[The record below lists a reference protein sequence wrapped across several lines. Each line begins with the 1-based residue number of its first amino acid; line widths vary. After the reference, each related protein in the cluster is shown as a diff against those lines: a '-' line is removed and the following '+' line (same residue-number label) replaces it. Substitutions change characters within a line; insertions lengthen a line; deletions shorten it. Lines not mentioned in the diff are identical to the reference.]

1 MLSDL
6 GIDPADEA
14 LYRHLLREPRTP
26 VAQLAERLAETES
39 QVGRRLERLV
49 ELGLLRRSLQDPER
63 FFPVPPQRALG
74 PLLARARAELL
85 RHQQRVERSSAAVD
99 ALAAE
104 FPGPGSWDVG
114 NVRLHEGPDAAW
126 ACLEHIAATARTS
139 VHVLGAS
146 GAPPGLADDTD
157 YRPAEELAV
166 QVARRGATMRLVLL
180 DSITFRKP
188 LLDGAR
194 QMWDQGVEVRTV
206 PALPVW
212 MIVVDDDYVVTAL
225 DPGDNR
231 AGVLQVRSAGTVA
244 AARDLFDRYW
254 RVATPLVDAGTG
266 RDSGG
271 LTPMQRQLL
280 ALLADGATD
289 AAAAKKLSC
298 SERTVGRMVA
308 ALQSQA
314 GVKSRLQ
321 LGVRAVQLGWID
333 PDR

>member
-1 MLSDL
+1 MLADL
-6 GIDPADEA
+6 GVDPTDEV
-14 LYRHLLREPRTP
+14 LYRLLLRDPHTP
-26 VAQLAERLAETES
+26 MAVLAQRLAEPEA
-39 QVGRRLERLV
+39 QLGIRLERLV
-49 ELGLLRRSLQDPER
+49 TLGLLRRSLQDQDR
-63 FFPVPPQRALG
+63 FFPVPPGRALG

-85 RHQQRVERSSAAVD
+85 EHQQRVDRGSAAVD

-104 FPGPGSWDVG
+104 FPGLGSWDAGTVA
-114 NVRLHEGPDAAW
+114 LHEGPDAAW
-126 ACLEHIAATARTS
+126 ACLEHIAVTARTS

-157 YRPAEELAV
+157 YGPAEELAM
-166 QVARRGATMRLVLL
+166 QVARRGAAMRLVLL

-194 QMWDQGVEVRTV
+194 KMWARGVQVRTV

-212 MIVVDDDYVVTAL
+212 LFVVDDDYVVTAL
-225 DPGDNR
+225 DPADNR
-231 AGVLQVRSAGTVA
+231 AGVLQVRGAGAVA

-254 RVATPLVDAGTG
+254 RTATPLVDAGTG
-266 RDSGG
+266 EDPGG

-308 ALQSQA
+308 ALQNQA

-321 LGVRAVQLGWID
+321 LGVRAVQLGWLD
-333 PDR
+333 GNR

>member
-6 GIDPADEA
+6 GIDPADEI
-14 LYRHLLREPRTP
+14 LYRLLLREPRTQ
-26 VAQLAERLAETES
+26 VAELAARLAEPES
-39 QVGRRLERLV
+39 QIGQRLERMV
-49 ELGLLRRSLQDPER
+49 TLGLLRRSLQDQNR
-63 FFPVPPQRALG
+63 FVPVSPGRALG

-85 RHQQRVERSSAAVD
+85 AHQQRVERGRAAVD

-104 FPGPGSWDVG
+104 FPGLGSWEAD
-114 NVRLHEGPDAAW
+114 NVQLHEGPDAAW
-126 ACLEHIAATARTS
+126 ACLEHIAVTARIS
-139 VHVLGAS
+139 VQVLGAS

-166 QVARRGATMRLVLL
+166 QVARRGAAVRLVLL

-194 QMWDQGVEVRTV
+194 QMWDHGVQIRTV

-212 MIVVDDDYVVTAL
+212 LFVVDDDYVVIAL
-225 DPGDNR
+225 DPADNR
-231 AGVLQVRSAGTVA
+231 AGVLQVRSAGAVA

-254 RVATPLVDAGTG
+254 RVATPLVDAGTAG
-266 RDSGG
+266 DRGE

-308 ALQSQA
+308 ALQNQA

-321 LGVRAVQLGWID
+321 LGVRAVQLGWLD
-333 PDR
+333 PDE